1 MDSTARRVAGP
12 QGVARGGWY
21 PAGASRRWA
30 LVRMGACKL
39 AFVFLSCAVALAG
52 CLPKTRESG
61 EDPASLLRTAVE
73 NTLALKS
80 VRVVEET
87 AFPSSDK
94 LLSARDVRG
103 LGTGV
108 WTRVTEY
115 VTPDRVHY
123 TSSSEDGGIEAYRVG
138 QSIAYRLLDLETPA
152 ERPLGGDADRG
163 WVRVERLADVSDE
176 AIRSELEWLSGVTG
190 VETILGGDLHDAEN
204 VIKTGEEEVE
214 RTRCAVLSFASPAWL
229 KRFETSLAEAG
240 VGAKPVKYEIT
251 AWVTLRGEP
260 LISRIEDMWVYQ
272 EPGSDVYE
280 YTISTKSI
288 EPTSALSIELP

>member
-1 MDSTARRVAGP
+1 M
-12 QGVARGGWY
+12 
-21 PAGASRRWA
+21 
-30 LVRMGACKL
+30 RMGACKL
-39 AFVFLSCAVALAG
+39 AFALLLCLVGLAG

-61 EDPASLLRTAVE
+61 QDPAGLLRAAVN

-87 AFPSSDK
+87 AFPSSEK
-94 LLSARDVRG
+94 LLSAREVRA

-115 VTPDRVHY
+115 VAPDRVHY

-138 QSIAYRLLDLETPA
+138 QSIAYRLLDLETPGG
-152 ERPLGGDADRG
+152 RPLGEGTG
-163 WVRVERLADVSDE
+163 GEWVRVERAADVSDE
-176 AIRSELEWLSGVTG
+176 AVRSELEWLSGVTG
-190 VETILGGDLHDAEN
+190 VETILGGDLRDVEN
-204 VIKTGEEEVE
+204 VTKTGEEEVE
-214 RTRCAVLSFASPAWL
+214 RVRCAVLSFASPAWL
-229 KRFETSLAEAG
+229 KRFEASLTEAG

-260 LISRIEDMWVYQ
+260 LICKIEDMWVYQ

-280 YTISTKSI
+280 YTISTKVV
-288 EPTSALSIELP
+288 EPASALGIELP